1 MPKFGSHIIFAEETF
16 RRRPDLFPNLHMNA
30 YRFGAVGPDVTL
42 FMFDPATSNPEIR
55 KGFKVCLDVLESI
68 QDIKKQVEDITTKLT
83 EPIDDIQDWLTGGLS
98 TDLSYTVNTA
108 IETMLLAV
116 KLGIAQGSSPI
127 NLKNPLIGF
136 FTYPNIS
143 QDFMENFIKNEEW
156 RKPNILISAVDNFG
170 FPFRMFGHPYTD
182 DGAWKQPEPIGD
194 YSNWWWMDMLH
205 YRKTATFAYEMLNK
219 AIGSVQQSYA
229 RGYMTH
235 VAGDIA
241 GHPFIN
247 SLVGGPFRNHAFRHM
262 VLETLADTWLW
273 DYQGKGDILDSKLNE
288 QIDVSESEAED
299 IANLVISAMKEVYKD
314 PMLPKLLSNRYPTND
329 EFLFGYNTLKQYLK
343 LSTGGSV
350 KRPTAPPDTPKELFK
365 EIQQLL
371 QNNTPSHPPVY
382 KGDLASFL
390 EALFSWFGKGL
401 ALLTMIATL
410 PIAVLMRFLAIAPR
424 WILYFI
430 NLGLFYIHSAIRS
443 MICLVGWGY
452 AGKEDFDNF
461 SFLENL
467 VTSDFYNGENNQYPY
482 KTLPNP
488 KLPYYW
494 LEPPSWLSSIED
506 IGTLPQAI
514 KYPVKPDWM
523 LSSLNKMD
531 TMAFT
536 ALSNAKTPLET
547 RQIEDWL
554 IKNEKYGFGNA
565 VDFSIKIL
573 DGTIN
578 IPDFD
583 LDGDRG
589 YGYKGWENFPPNE
602 DYI

>member
-1 MPKFGSHIIFAEETF
+1 MPKFGSHIIFAEEAY
-16 RRRPDLFPNLHMNA
+16 RRRSDLFPDFNLNA

-42 FMFDPATSNPEIR
+42 FMFDPATSNPDLR
-55 KGFKVCLDVLESI
+55 KGFKVCLDVLESV
-68 QDIKKQVEDITTKLT
+68 QDIKKQVEEITTKLT
-83 EPIDDIQDWLTGGLS
+83 KPVDDIADWLTGGLS
-98 TDLSYTVNTA
+98 TDLSYTINTA

-116 KLGIAQGSSPI
+116 KLGLANGLGSI

-136 FTYPNIS
+136 FTNPNFS
-143 QDFMENFIKNEEW
+143 MDFIKNEDW
-156 RKPNILISAVDNFG
+156 KNPNILISSIDNYG

-182 DGAWKQPEPIGD
+182 DGTWKQPEAPGD

-219 AIGSVQQSYA
+219 AVSPAQKSYA

-235 VAGDIA
+235 VAGDIT

-273 DYQGKGDILDSKLNE
+273 NQQGKGDILDARLNE
-288 QIDVSESEAED
+288 QIDVTQTEAED
-299 IANLVISAMKEVYKD
+299 IANLVIAAMKEVYKD
-314 PMLPKLLSNRYPTND
+314 PMLPKLLDNRYPTND

-371 QNNTPSHPPVY
+371 QNNIPGNPPVWN
-382 KGDLASFL
+382 GNLASFL
-390 EALFSWFGKGL
+390 EALFAWFGKGL
-401 ALLTMIATL
+401 ALLTMLATL
-410 PIAVLMRFLAIAPR
+410 PFAVMMRFLTIAPR
-424 WILYFI
+424 WILYFL
-430 NLGLFYIHSAIRS
+430 NLALFYIHSAIRS

-461 SFLENL
+461 SFLESL
-467 VTSDFYNGENNQYPY
+467 VTTPFNDGDNDQHPY
-482 KTLPNP
+482 KTIPNP
-488 KLPYYW
+488 KLPFYW
-494 LEPPSWLSSIED
+494 LQPPNWLGSIEQLR
-506 IGTLPQAI
+506 TQAQA
-514 KYPVKPDWM
+514 VQFQVQPDWM
-523 LSSLNKMD
+523 VSTNNLMD
-531 TMAFT
+531 SKIVND
-536 ALSNAKTPLET
+536 LINANTPADTLKVQ
-547 RQIEDWL
+547 RDL
-554 IKNEKYGFGNA
+554 KKYPHGFGNA
-565 VDFSIKIL
+565 IDFSINIL
-573 DGTIN
+573 AGTIK

-589 YGYKGWENFPPNE
+589 YGYKGWENLPPNE
-602 DYI
+602 YYV